1 MTLLRCAEFFV
12 PLLHLTIDGLLPA
25 LKETLLGGTSMHVL
39 DKNYLM
45 SDPQDPYHP
54 HLGACIECPDRNEP
68 DLRLLEIGR
77 SEDLAL
83 VNKQPLRSLRPRPVE
98 ARVAGWYHARSECI

>member
-1 MTLLRCAEFFV
+1 
-12 PLLHLTIDGLLPA
+12 
-25 LKETLLGGTSMHVL
+25 MHVL
-39 DKNYLM
+39 DKHYLM

-54 HLGACIECPDRNEP
+54 HFGAGIECPDRNEP